1 MRILFLCMGNICR
14 SPAAHCVFQK
24 LVNDSEW
31 ADQFVV
37 DSAGT
42 THFHAGSSPDARIQQ
57 QLMIRGIPVLG
68 RAKQIDR
75 FDLEF
80 YDLILAM
87 DKDNLAYLKA
97 MDTQN
102 IYGEKFK
109 LFCEYCRHHQD
120 QEVPD
125 PYYGG
130 HQGFDYV
137 MELIVDGC
145 QSLFDQACDQLQLDA
160 K

>member
-1 MRILFLCMGNICR
+1 MRILFLCLGNICR
-14 SPAAHCVFQK
+14 SPAAHCTLQK
-24 LVNDSEW
+24 LVDDSDW
-31 ADQFVV
+31 AECFVV

-42 THFHAGSSPDARIQQ
+42 THFHTGSSPDSRIQQ

-87 DKDNLAYLKA
+87 DKDNLAYLEA
-97 MDTQN
+97 LDTQK

-109 LFCEYCRHHQD
+109 LFCEYCHGHKD
-120 QEVPD
+120 KEVPD

-130 HQGFDYV
+130 HQGFDYM
-137 MELIVDGC
+137 MELIIDGC
-145 QSLFDQACDQLQLDA
+145 QNLFDEMCAQLQSES

>member
-14 SPAAHCVFQK
+14 SPAAHCTFQK
-24 LVNDSEW
+24 LVDDSDW
-31 ADQFVV
+31 AECFVV

-42 THFHAGSSPDARIQQ
+42 THFHTGSSPDTRIQQ

-87 DKDNLAYLKA
+87 DKDNLAYLEALIRRRFGK
-97 MDTQN
+97 
-102 IYGEKFK
+102 KFK
-109 LFCEYCRHHQD
+109 FSAVLPQSQD

-130 HQGFDYV
+130 HQA
-137 MELIVDGC
+137 LI
-145 QSLFDQACDQLQLDA
+145 A
-160 K
+160 

>member
-1 MRILFLCMGNICR
+1 M
-14 SPAAHCVFQK
+14 
-24 LVNDSEW
+24 
-31 ADQFVV
+31 V

-42 THFHAGSSPDARIQQ
+42 THFHSGSSPDARIQQ

-75 FDLEF
+75 FDLEY

-87 DKDNLAYLKA
+87 DNDNLAYLEA
-97 MDTQN
+97 LDTRQV
-102 IYGEKFK
+102 YRKKFK
-109 LFCEYCRHHQD
+109 LFCDYCRWHKD

-130 HQGFDYV
+130 NQGFDYV
-137 MELIVDGC
+137 MELIMDGC
-145 QSLFDQACDQLQLDA
+145 QNLFDQACAQMQVGS